1 MIIILTGQA
10 NKFSLPCC
18 TYIFNR
24 SRDNMTIY
32 NLNFGIGWA
41 SSGVEYAQL
50 YRRNIL
56 HDLNED
62 FKFIFLDFINKEN
75 IQTLTSN
82 LGIENDEVIWIYQY
96 FTDIKIKPTSYTIEN
111 IIEKLESNDVKVKSI
126 KPKVKRIYFNNK
138 SCYVNCYLK
147 YKNEDIVDRAE
158 FVSSGKLIR
167 KEFYTYT
174 KVFTEYYAP
183 YNKKAKVYLRKFFNE
198 NGSVA
203 YEEIV
208 KDDDNMYIFPNKILY
223 SKKEF
228 IGYFISQLN
237 LKDKDIL
244 LVDRSKNIGQVIL
257 ENKKE
262 GHVGVVIHAE
272 HYNHSNTNDQY
283 VLWNNNYE
291 YVFNNAQHIDFFIVA
306 TEDQKAVLQLQFE
319 KYKNLK
325 PKIYTIPVGNIKYLK
340 FEQQRKPFSVITASR
355 LANEKHVDW
364 LIKAVIKVHKINDDI
379 RFDIYGEGSERQK
392 LQQIIDNYQANNY
405 IHLKGHMDLTYIYK
419 SYELY
424 LSGSTSEGFGL
435 TLMEAVG
442 SGLGIIG
449 LDVYYGNTTFIKNNV
464 NGYRVPID
472 ITNLDEDT
480 LITELTSKLLLFFTQ
495 DNEKTRAESYKIA
508 NNYLIGNIKEKW
520 KNLID
525 EVLND

>member
-203 YEEIV
+203 
-208 KDDDNMYIFPNKILY
+208 LY

-306 TEDQKAVLQLQFE
+306 TEDQKAVLQLQF
-319 KYKNLK
+319 
-325 PKIYTIPVGNIKYLK
+325 
-340 FEQQRKPFSVITASR
+340 
-355 LANEKHVDW
+355 
-364 LIKAVIKVHKINDDI
+364 DI
-379 RFDIYGEGSERQK
+379 RILNLR
-392 LQQIIDNYQANNY
+392 Y
-405 IHLKGHMDLTYIYK
+405 I
-419 SYELY
+419 
-424 LSGSTSEGFGL
+424 
-435 TLMEAVG
+435 
-442 SGLGIIG
+442 
-449 LDVYYGNTTFIKNNV
+449 
-464 NGYRVPID
+464 
-472 ITNLDEDT
+472 
-480 LITELTSKLLLFFTQ
+480 LFQ
-495 DNEKTRAESYKIA
+495 WEI
-508 NNYLIGNIKEKW
+508 LNI
-520 KNLID
+520 
-525 EVLND
+525 

>member
-1 MIIILTGQA
+1 
-10 NKFSLPCC
+10 
-18 TYIFNR
+18 
-24 SRDNMTIY
+24 MTIY

-56 HDLNED
+56 NNLNED

-75 IQTLTSN
+75 IQSLTSN
-82 LGIENDEVIWIYQY
+82 LGIANEEVIWIYQY
-96 FTDIKIKPTSYTIEN
+96 FTDIKIKPTTYTIEN
-111 IIEKLESNDVKVKSI
+111 IIKKIESNDIKVKVI
-126 KPKVKRIYFNNK
+126 NPKVKRIYFNNK
-138 SCYVNCYLK
+138 TSYVNCYLN
-147 YKNEDIVDRAE
+147 YKNENIVDRAE

-183 YNKKAKVYLRKFFNE
+183 YNKKAKLYLRKFFNE

-208 KDDDNMYIFPNKILY
+208 KEDDNMYVFPNKILY
-223 SKKEF
+223 SKKEL

-237 LKDKDIL
+237 LKNNDIL
-244 LVDRSKNIGQVIL
+244 LVDRSKDIGQVIL

-262 GHVGVVIHAE
+262 GHIGVVIHAE
-272 HYNHSNTNDQY
+272 HYNHSSTNDQY

-291 YVFNNAQHIDFFIVA
+291 YMFNNAQHIDFFIVA
-306 TEDQKAVLQLQFE
+306 TEDQRDVLQLQFE

-325 PKIYTIPVGNIKYLK
+325 PKIYTIPVGNIKHLK
-340 FEQQRKPFSVITASR
+340 FEQQRKPFSMITASR

-364 LIKAVIKVHKINDDI
+364 LIKAVIKAHEINEDI
-379 RFDIYGEGSERQK
+379 KFDIYGEGAEKKK
-392 LQQIIDNYQANNY
+392 LQQIIDDSQANSY
-405 IHLKGHMDLTYIYK
+405 INLKGHVDLTEIYK

-424 LSGSTSEGFGL
+424 ISCSTSEGFGL

-464 NGYRVPID
+464 NGYRIPINK
-472 ITNLDEDT
+472 TNLAKDT
-480 LITELTSKLLLFFTQ
+480 LITELTDKILLFFMQ
-495 DNEKTRAESYKIA
+495 DNEETRTESYKIA
-508 NNYLIGNIKEKW
+508 KNYLIENIKRKW
-520 KNLID
+520 ENLIN